1 MRTKVFGCSVTN
13 IGLRDSL
20 ILPLQIINIV
30 ELKEFSAFSINLLY
44 IPALWALYIMFYSFR
59 SSDAALQYVYITIP
73 SLPGLISDLKR
84 NFVLHYSILS
94 CYEIN

>member
-1 MRTKVFGCSVTN
+1 MRTKVFGCSATN

-44 IPALWALYIMFYSFR
+44 IPALWALYIMFYSFSFVGCGPSVCLYYHSFFTGTYLR
-59 SSDAALQYVYITIP
+59 LKKKLCVAL
-73 SLPGLISDLKR
+73 LDLV
-84 NFVLHYSILS
+84 VL
-94 CYEIN
+94 